1 VRWARDH
8 DQCRNV
14 PGDGVVADERGPDPH
29 RPDTSHTPVRTG
41 SRCAQLR
48 VRSGAHRRPAQ
59 PRPIQT
65 LSARQARGR
74 RARLA
79 ATLRTFVDGHEA
91 SDLQPAPPVGASPCS
106 TVLPEMTRPPPAARV
121 ISTRRGWVCGDVGR
135 VTCIGWGTDDGH
147 PQHTATLSLPRRNSP
162 PRPTSPPH
170 RRRSRSSPAGINR
183 CSAVYPARVCTRTC
197 DGPLRLA

>member
-1 VRWARDH
+1 MISAGY
-8 DQCRNV
+8 V
-14 PGDGVVADERGPDPH
+14 PGDGVVAGESRPDPH
-29 RPDTSHTPVRTG
+29 RRDTSHTPVRTG

-48 VRSGAHRRPAQ
+48 GRSGAHRRPAQ

-74 RARLA
+74 RRVA

-121 ISTRRGWVCGDVGR
+121 ISTRRGWVCPVTGAGSRVLGGDR
-135 VTCIGWGTDDGH
+135 M
-147 PQHTATLSLPRRNSP
+147 TATRSTPQPCHVPGETRLRGQPAH
-162 PRPTSPPH
+162 PTGS
-170 RRRSRSSPAGINR
+170 RSRSSPAGINR
-183 CSAVYPARVCTRTC
+183 CSAVYPARVCSRTC